1 MKVRYEHQDYLDFYS
16 ADKNKFAKA
25 SGILQITQAAG
36 NGQMERDRPTY
47 DELTAQGKAFMLS
60 RIDFEVYEPV
70 YSDTMYTVASWAC
83 ESTRATFLRNYSIE
97 KDGKTLVMVSSYWVL
112 VDVDSR
118 KLLKVDDVD
127 ISNYYIGDFVELY
140 KDKLKVP
147 RDLELEEVG
156 KKEIFYCDIDTN
168 GHMNNTYYMDVISN
182 YIPELPAETH
192 RIKSVRLHFSKEAP
206 LGDVITIYR
215 AKVED
220 NKYLFKTVKEN
231 GEMNIACEVSLVE
244 L

>member
-1 MKVRYEHQDYLDFYS
+1 MKTRFEHEDYLDFYS
-16 ADKNKFAKA
+16 GDKNKLAKA

-60 RIDFEVYEPV
+60 RLDFQVYEPV
-70 YSDTMYTVASWAC
+70 YSDVMYTVASWAC
-83 ESTRATFLRNYSIE
+83 ESSRATFTRNYSIE

-112 VDVDSR
+112 VDVESR

-127 ISNYYIGDFVELY
+127 ISNYYIGEFTELY
-140 KDKLKVP
+140 KDKLRVP
-147 RDLELEEVG
+147 KDLELEEVG
-156 KKEIFYCDIDTN
+156 KKEICYCDLDTN

-182 YIPELPAETH
+182 YIPELPAGTH

-206 LGDVITIYR
+206 FGDVITVFR

-220 NKYLFKTVKEN
+220 NKYMFKTVKEN
-231 GEMNIACEVSLVE
+231 GEMNIACQVELVE